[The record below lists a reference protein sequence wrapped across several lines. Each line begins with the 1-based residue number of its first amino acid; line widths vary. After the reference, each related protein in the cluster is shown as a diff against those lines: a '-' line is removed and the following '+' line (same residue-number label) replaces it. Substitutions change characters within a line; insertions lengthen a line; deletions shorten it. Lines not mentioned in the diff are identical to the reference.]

1 MTSNKSKL
9 SVRVQ
14 GDIRERLRTFQ
25 AEHQLKSLSGA
36 IGVILENYF
45 ETISSVPSEV
55 EQADV
60 LPASDSMTNI
70 LLKRIEKLETRLV
83 ETEKHSN
90 ELEVRLV
97 ETEKHSNELEVRL
110 AVAEAELGNY
120 RRTASTQGLKSLKPI
135 QASTKPHNSIYG
147 RGEAASIYPGWELSA
162 NVSYVF
168 SRIQTLNTDEARAA
182 FADKWIGLCAQSIDT
197 AWVVCYQ
204 LLSIIKE
211 KQMYKIPQ
219 WMEGNKTYDS
229 FSDYFEQRFKQPFE
243 KWLQLERTYKF
254 VVETCPELL
263 EGLLHLESSPDFSR
277 TVEAQNDSGNG
288 VIPSKTKRKT
298 RSPRSQKLPQPEA
311 QPEAQPEQP
320 LDSVETASMS
330 PGSAKSTTQ
339 ETLPTPEA
347 ANQVENDSGH
357 GVIPSKTKRKT
368 RSRPSQ
374 KLPQPEAQPEA
385 QPEQPLDSVE
395 TASMSPGSAKSTTQE
410 TLPTPEAANQVEKD
424 SDVQVTPDFSGTV
437 AQKLET
443 QESSTS
449 DPLSEIMTTREISEL
464 LNWHRDKLEGRKK
477 RGNLPIQEGGYVID
491 CIGKEG
497 RKLIWTVKRLK

>member
-1 MTSNKSKL
+1 MISNNSQL

-83 ETEKHSN
+83 ETEK
-90 ELEVRLV
+90 R
-97 ETEKHSNELEVRL
+97 SNELEVRL

-135 QASTKPHNSIYG
+135 QESTKPHNPIYG

-168 SRIQTLNTDEARAA
+168 SRFQTLNTDEARAA

-263 EGLLHLESSPDFSR
+263 EGLLHLESSPE
-277 TVEAQNDSGNG
+277 EAQNDSGNG

-298 RSPRSQKLPQPEA
+298 RSPRSK
-311 QPEAQPEQP
+311 
-320 LDSVETASMS
+320 
-330 PGSAKSTTQ
+330 
-339 ETLPTPEA
+339 
-347 ANQVENDSGH
+347 
-357 GVIPSKTKRKT
+357 
-368 RSRPSQ
+368 

-424 SDVQVTPDFSGTV
+424 SDVPVTPE

-464 LNWHRDKLEGRKK
+464 LNWHRDKLEARKK
-477 RGNLPIQEGGYVID
+477 RGNLPIEEGGYVID

>member
-1 MTSNKSKL
+1 
-9 SVRVQ
+9 
-14 GDIRERLRTFQ
+14 
-25 AEHQLKSLSGA
+25 
-36 IGVILENYF
+36 
-45 ETISSVPSEV
+45 
-55 EQADV
+55 
-60 LPASDSMTNI
+60 
-70 LLKRIEKLETRLV
+70 
-83 ETEKHSN
+83 
-90 ELEVRLV
+90 
-97 ETEKHSNELEVRL
+97 
-110 AVAEAELGNY
+110 
-120 RRTASTQGLKSLKPI
+120 
-135 QASTKPHNSIYG
+135 
-147 RGEAASIYPGWELSA
+147 
-162 NVSYVF
+162 
-168 SRIQTLNTDEARAA
+168 
-182 FADKWIGLCAQSIDT
+182 
-197 AWVVCYQ
+197 
-204 LLSIIKE
+204 
-211 KQMYKIPQ
+211 MYKIPQ

-263 EGLLHLESSPDFSR
+263 EGLLHLESSPDFSG
-277 TVEAQNDSGNG
+277 TVEAQNDSGHG

-298 RSPRSQKLPQPEA
+298 RSPRSKKLPQPEA

-339 ETLPTPEA
+339 ETLPIPEA

-368 RSRPSQ
+368 RSPRSK

-395 TASMSPGSAKSTTQE
+395 TASMSPGSAKSTKEE

-424 SDVQVTPDFSGTV
+424 SDVPVTPDFSGTV

-449 DPLSEIMTTREISEL
+449 DPLSERMTTTEISEL
-464 LNWHRDKLEGRKK
+464 LNWHRDKLEARKK
-477 RGNLPIQEGGYVID
+477 RGNLPIEEGGYVID

-497 RKLIWTVKRLK
+497 GKLIWTVKRLK